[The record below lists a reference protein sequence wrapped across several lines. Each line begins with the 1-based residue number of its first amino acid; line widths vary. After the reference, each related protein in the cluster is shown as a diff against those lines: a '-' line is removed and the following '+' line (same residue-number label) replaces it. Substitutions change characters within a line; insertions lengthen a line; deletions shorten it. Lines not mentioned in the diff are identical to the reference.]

1 MPIAVLAS
9 LDKNDAGTDLDTRPL
24 IRRIV
29 IYVAGAVYV
38 GALLLVMR
46 LYIQQP
52 FAYLGYV
59 VRDPSAIEPVAAV
72 CVTALLLTLTPTV
85 WLQPSHMAYA
95 LLVAVVALPSVWV
108 PLIYGPLNSAKLST
122 LYGAVTLSFV
132 LLRWCLAGERKP
144 LTLITVPPR
153 LFWFATIIVTV
164 LGIGYLLVVTGL
176 RPSLLTFSEVYD
188 QRSQYNAAMKGGG
201 QYIVGGLANGLF
213 ATTLASGLERRSTFL
228 RLLGLFSILLVYS
241 ITGFKSYA
249 LGAAMA
255 IGVFILIKIFRN
267 RGHIWLTAL
276 AFTVVV
282 SGITEYLTGSIGVVS
297 IFVRRA
303 LSTPGLNTAY
313 YVDYFFGQ
321 PKYELR
327 NSILSFTGSPPY
339 SLGAPQVIGL
349 HYYGDPVSANANLLA
364 DGYANFGFV
373 GCLAAAIIV
382 GLFLRYYDRLASG
395 LSLAA
400 ASAALVPVLLS
411 FANSAPLTVLAT
423 HGGIVLALAVSAVP
437 RMSGAEELVSP
448 GPRLTRSIARARR
461 HTQAPV

>member
-1 MPIAVLAS
+1 MPMPVLAD
-9 LDKNDAGTDLDTRPL
+9 LDGNDAGTDVDTRPL

-29 IYVAGAVYV
+29 IYIAGAVYV

-59 VRDPSAIEPVAAV
+59 VRNPSAVESVAAV
-72 CVTALLLTLTPTV
+72 CVTALLLTLTPTI
-85 WLQPSHMAYA
+85 WLQPSHTAYA
-95 LLVAVVALPSVWV
+95 FLVAVVALPSVWV
-108 PLIYGPLNSAKLST
+108 PLIYGPLNAAKLST
-122 LYGAVTLSFV
+122 LYGAVALSFA

-144 LTLITVPPR
+144 LTLVAVPPR
-153 LFWFATIIVTV
+153 LFWAAIIIVTV

-201 QYIVGGLANGLF
+201 QYVVGGLANGVF
-213 ATTLASGLERRSTFL
+213 AMTLASGLERRSTFL
-228 RLLGLFSILLVYS
+228 RLLGLFSILVVYS

-255 IGVFILIKIFRN
+255 IGVFVLIKIFRN

-282 SGITEYLTGSIGVVS
+282 SGLMEYLTGSIGVVS

-313 YVDYFFGQ
+313 YIDFFFGQ
-321 PKYELR
+321 SKYELR
-327 NSILSFTGSPPY
+327 NSILGFIGESPYP
-339 SLGAPQVIGL
+339 LGAPQVIGL

-364 DGYANFGFV
+364 DGYANFGFI
-373 GCLAAAIIV
+373 GCLVAAIIV

-400 ASAALVPVLLS
+400 GSAALVPVLLS

-423 HGGIVLALAVSAVP
+423 HGGIVLAVAVSSVP
-437 RMSGAEELVSP
+437 RTVGANELVASDRRP
-448 GPRLTRSIARARR
+448 ARSIARERR
-461 HTQAPV
+461 HSQLSA